1 MNSVRLA
8 ITLSPAR
15 SLRDVHLGI
24 VRIANEPVT
33 TPGELPVELVQHDV
47 GEQRRERRA
56 LRNALLAVDHNT
68 VRQHHLGL
76 QHPSDQHEQ
85 PPIAHSLSELGAQPL
100 VADEIEEFLQ
110 IKIYAPPVAVLQ
122 MPLGLGDRRVAT
134 SARSKPVA

>member
-1 MNSVRLA
+1 MLDSN
-8 ITLSPAR
+8 
-15 SLRDVHLGI
+15 
-24 VRIANEPVT
+24 
-33 TPGELPVELVQHDV
+33 GES
-47 GEQRRERRA
+47 GRA

-85 PPIAHSLSELGAQPL
+85 PPIANSLRELGGQPL
-100 VADEIEEFLQ
+100 VADEIEELLQ
-110 IKIYAPPVAVLQ
+110 IKIYAPLVAVLQ